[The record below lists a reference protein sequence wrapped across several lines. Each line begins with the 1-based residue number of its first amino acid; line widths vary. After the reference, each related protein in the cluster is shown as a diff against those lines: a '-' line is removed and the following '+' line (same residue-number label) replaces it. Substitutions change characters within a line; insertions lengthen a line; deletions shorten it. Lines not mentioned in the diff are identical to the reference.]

1 MSEEALER
9 IAENILKRSTHLD
22 LSRCSLTV
30 LPPELLEC
38 VWLTELDISGN
49 WDLDD
54 LSPLAAL
61 SNLQTLDCG
70 ITSISDLSP
79 LATLGNLQTLKCVGT
94 NISDLSPLAALSN
107 LQTLNCSSTTISDLS
122 PLAALNNLQKLECW
136 NTTISDLSPLAALSN
151 LQTLNCSQ
159 TSTSDLSPLVALS
172 NLQTL
177 RCNSTAINDISPLAA
192 LSNLQTL
199 NCSDTTISDLSP
211 LAALSNLQ
219 TLECWYTNIS
229 DLSPL
234 AALSNLQTLYC
245 RHTNISDLSPLAA
258 LSNLQIFDC
267 SDTNITDLRPLRR
280 LIQQGIPVK
289 WETDFSDDPSIFV
302 EDCPLICPPP
312 EIARDSP
319 EAVRDYF
326 DELST
331 DGQPLNEVKVL
342 FLGEASA
349 GKTSLVKR
357 LRGLALDPKE
367 SQTHGIR
374 ICPVPFTMDDG
385 GQVLA
390 HCWDFGGQEV
400 MHATHQFFLSE
411 RSIYV
416 LLLNARNDDQAE
428 KWLKH
433 AESFG
438 GLSPVLVVLNKID
451 ENPSF
456 QLECKTLQAKYPQIV
471 GFYRLSCAIGY
482 EPELQA
488 FTSALRT
495 AIVSSATRRTPFPST
510 WLAVKNHFVEM
521 TEDYIDT
528 SAYQTIAA
536 RYGVTK
542 PLSQTVLLQFLH
554 DLGVVI
560 NFRHLACFDTHILN
574 PLWLTNGVYRVI
586 NSTVL
591 AEQLGVLNEADLTAI
606 INDSRYQE
614 PADARQF
621 VYPPNKLLYIVRVMQ
636 EFELRFMLKPQ
647 TYCVPQLLRAEPTAA
662 IPDDWALQFVCDF
675 RQFLPSSVFPRLMVK
690 LHDYIDGPHYWRSG
704 MLLAKPLVF
713 AARALVRW
721 DKEERKIWVS
731 VSGEERRRFLS
742 FIRAT
747 LREIV
752 GDFAKLAYEELVPI
766 PECDGFEDYDYLVT
780 AEQAGEQEVFIK
792 ALKKRVKIAD
802 LLDGVEEPSRRN
814 ADLQLPVNAFVSY
827 AHADLEHLKTL
838 HKALAPLIR
847 LESLT
852 LWDDRCIDAGS
863 EWLPEIKL
871 QLQQADVVL
880 CLVSPD
886 FVGSDFC
893 YLEEFTVALAAHQ
906 RQEQV
911 VVPICLR
918 ATDWDGLPLAAI
930 QGFPTEWIMSAADK
944 DAAWVQVS
952 RALRPVLDKVR
963 ARKVLEKNKG

>member
-1 MSEEALER
+1 MSEIALEQ

-22 LSRCSLTV
+22 LSHCRLSV

-38 VWLTELDISGN
+38 VWLTVLDISCN
-49 WDLDD
+49 FELDD
-54 LSPLAAL
+54 LSPLAA
-61 SNLQTLDCG
+61 
-70 ITSISDLSP
+70 
-79 LATLGNLQTLKCVGT
+79 LGNLQTLKCVGT
-94 NISDLSPLAALSN
+94 NISDLSPLAALNN
-107 LQTLNCSSTTISDLS
+107 LQT
-122 PLAALNNLQKLECW
+122 LECW
-136 NTTISDLSPLAALSN
+136 NTNISDL
-151 LQTLNCSQ
+151 
-159 TSTSDLSPLVALS
+159 
-172 NLQTL
+172 
-177 RCNSTAINDISPLAA
+177 SPLAA

-219 TLECWYTNIS
+219 TLNCSGTTISDLSPLATLSNLQELDCSSTKIS

-234 AALSNLQTLYC
+234 AALSNLKELNC
-245 RHTNISDLSPLAA
+245 RHTTISDLSPLAT
-258 LSNLQIFDC
+258 LSNLQILDC
-267 SDTNITDLRPLRR
+267 SDTNITDLSPLLG
-280 LIQQGIPVK
+280 LIQQGIPVE
-289 WETDFSDDPSIFV
+289 WQISFFSFVPGIFV
-302 EDCPLICPPP
+302 ADSSLICPPP

-326 DELST
+326 DELGT

-510 WLAVKNHFVEM
+510 WLAVKNHFVGM

-586 NSTVL
+586 NSSVL
-591 AEQLGVLNEADLTAI
+591 AAQHGVLNEADLTAI

-636 EFELRFMLKPQ
+636 EFELCFMLKPQ

-752 GDFAKLAYEELVPI
+752 EDFAKLAYEELVPI

-852 LWDDRCIDAGS
+852 LWDDRSIDAGS
-863 EWLPEIKL
+863 EWLPEIKTH
-871 QLQQADVVL
+871 LQQADVVI

-893 YLEEFTVALAAHQ
+893 YLEEFTAALAAHQ

-911 VVPICLR
+911 VVPIRLR

-944 DAAWVQVS
+944 DAAWVEVS
-952 RALRPVLDKVR
+952 KALRPVLDKVR